1 MKPEAD
7 QILNVSADQLL
18 AAAMSG
24 EGDAY
29 GRGTSALHALL
40 MKFVAREYERGAEI
54 RAAEN
59 RDMRAA
65 FAELAPSAHDLEL
78 RSSLEDAAKGNDQDL
93 SISSLNASN
102 AELRRLLIALHADL
116 EDIGARGAEARIWL
130 LLQALAARRALSL
143 F

>member
-7 QILNVSADQLL
+7 QILNVSADQLM
-18 AAAMSG
+18 AAAMG
-24 EGDAY
+24 GIDDAY
-29 GRGTSALHALL
+29 GKGTAAIHALL

-65 FAELAPSAHDLEL
+65 FAELAPLVRDESLRTALEAAAA
-78 RSSLEDAAKGNDQDL
+78 RREDSL
-93 SISSLNASN
+93 SISALNAAN
-102 AELRRLLIALHADL
+102 VEQRRLLISLHAHL
-116 EDIGARGAEARIWL
+116 EEVGAREGEQRIWKL
-130 LLQALAARRALSL
+130 LRTLAARRAVSL